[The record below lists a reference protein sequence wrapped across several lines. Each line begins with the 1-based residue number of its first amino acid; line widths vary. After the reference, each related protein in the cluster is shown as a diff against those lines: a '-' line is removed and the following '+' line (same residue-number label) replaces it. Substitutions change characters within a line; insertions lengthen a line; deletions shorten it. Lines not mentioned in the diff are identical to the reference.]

1 MNGRNVIL
9 LLLYVVTGIEG
20 TTIEELSPERY
31 EEKKTISDIR
41 VNVDGKLRVVVEMQ
55 NNATDRFIKR
65 MAYYGACEIVTQLRK
80 GDSYDKLINVV
91 VISLINEYEFN
102 DVGLNEK
109 IENYE
114 MMYSNI
120 RKHGAYPDEY
130 RVYLKNYQ
138 KEEIDFTKYDREN
151 ILKIVVRLL
160 YNEND
165 EEFMKKVK
173 KYIEGDAN
181 VHMERLESL
190 VSQIQKLN
198 TNEEEIDRLTREAL
212 KEREILERIDNG
224 MERGRKEGLEE
235 GRGEGIT
242 IGEANMLKK
251 NIIQMAS
258 RGLQYEVIADYLGVD
273 IKEVEKILSA
283 NVTN

>member
-1 MNGRNVIL
+1 MFL
-9 LLLYVVTGIEG
+9 FKFLGI
-20 TTIEELSPERY
+20 SY
-31 EEKKTISDIR
+31 FSD
-41 VNVDGKLRVVVEMQ
+41 NSNM
-55 NNATDRFIKR
+55 
-65 MAYYGACEIVTQLRK
+65 K
-80 GDSYDKLINVV
+80 GDGI
-91 VISLINEYEFN
+91 
-102 DVGLNEK
+102 
-109 IENYE
+109 
-114 MMYSNI
+114 M
-120 RKHGAYPDEY
+120 
-130 RVYLKNYQ
+130 
-138 KEEIDFTKYDREN
+138 
-151 ILKIVVRLL
+151 
-160 YNEND
+160 
-165 EEFMKKVK
+165 K
-173 KYIEGDAN
+173 KYIAVNEEKQL
-181 VHMERLESL
+181 VRLENL

-198 TNEEEIDRLTREAL
+198 INEAEIDRLTREAL